1 MKQFK
6 THKSKRIRWNFFIGI
21 IIVLLSFFLYI
32 SISVQISP
40 KLVNIATI
48 KIDNYYKDLLMK
60 YLTTDDLSEDDLSED
75 DLKDIIEL
83 VRNNKDEIVAVN
95 YNMNITYNILKVI
108 SNKLEDGFNNNLSDI
123 SKYNITNN
131 NSDIILSYP
140 MGIVSDNVYF
150 NNFGPN
156 VPIKISFL
164 TNLVTGIKTN
174 VNNYGINNVLV
185 SAYLNVDVVSNIVVP
200 LQSQNITEHYEIL
213 LASEVV
219 MGNVPTY
226 MGSTIESQSPI
237 VSN

>member
-6 THKSKRIRWNFFIGI
+6 THKSKRIRVNCFIGI
-21 IIVLLSFFLYI
+21 IIVLLIVFLYI
-32 SISVQISP
+32 IISVQISP

-60 YLTTDDLSEDDLSED
+60 YLTTDDLSED

-200 LQSQNITEHYEIL
+200 LQSQNITEHYE
-213 LASEVV
+213 
-219 MGNVPTY
+219 
-226 MGSTIESQSPI
+226 
-237 VSN
+237 